1 MVSKNVLR
9 KLSNQELEEY
19 LKEGNRF
26 VPEAVQIAFEILEE
40 RGRIFSEQEKETVQ
54 QLIQNK
60 KEEEE
65 AKHTEEVEVWKD
77 HITEDPKALKLY
89 SRRTIFVSSVF
100 FSPIPGS
107 ILLFLNL
114 VKLKKY
120 PASFLALAFGF
131 LFFMF
136 QKYVLLSH
144 FDFGT
149 TSRYSPEIGV
159 IAVGA
164 LGLLVISVLATPKKL
179 PYRAESYILPVILCA
194 GTTVLM
200 YFYFQ
205 EWFSFYPFQEPSIFS
220 DNNKELFPAIHF
232 YSSRLAREPT
242 TCCGVTVT
250 IGAREKYKNQKLPS
264 CSQND
269 NVLFVEIASLSARN
283 DLSLIISW

>member
-1 MVSKNVLR
+1 M
-9 KLSNQELEEY
+9 
-19 LKEGNRF
+19 
-26 VPEAVQIAFEILEE
+26 
-40 RGRIFSEQEKETVQ
+40 EKTAVQ

-65 AKHTEEVEVWKD
+65 AKRTEEVEVRKD
-77 HITEDPKALKLY
+77 HITEDTEAVKLY

-120 PASFLALAFGF
+120 LASFLALAFGF

-136 QKYVLLSH
+136 QKYVLVSH

-159 IAVGA
+159 GA
-164 LGLLVISVLATPKKL
+164 LGLLIISVLATPKKL

-194 GTTVLM
+194 GNTVLM

-205 EWFSFYPFQEPSIFS
+205 EWFSFYPFAR
-220 DNNKELFPAIHF
+220 AIH
-232 YSSRLAREPT
+232 
-242 TCCGVTVT
+242 
-250 IGAREKYKNQKLPS
+250 
-264 CSQND
+264 
-269 NVLFVEIASLSARN
+269 LFRQ
-283 DLSLIISW
+283 